1 MTRLAGRRVLLTR
14 SFDDSADWAD
24 ALAAEGAEPIV
35 FPCIHTEDIIDP
47 ALVDRLDNTMHSAD
61 WLIFTSRHGVDAFCK
76 LVGTELPEKLR
87 IAAVGKMTA
96 AQVEKALGR
105 IDHVG
110 GGNAMT
116 LAIDLAKEES
126 IRNGAHCVL
135 ALASNARIFL
145 ERTLAQA
152 GARVDRYNVY
162 HTIPA
167 ELIEPKHKLSSLACD
182 TVLFASPSAVE
193 GFDNQVSIDMPIKML
208 TIGPTTTDA
217 VRSRDWTVT
226 TQAKEPSLSG
236 IIESLLED
244 DSA

>member
-1 MTRLAGRRVLLTR
+1 MARLEGRRVLLTR

-35 FPCIHTEDIIDP
+35 FPCIHTEDIVDP
-47 ALVDRLDNTMHSAD
+47 SLVERLGAAMRSAD
-61 WLIFTSRHGVDAFCK
+61 WLIFTSRHGVDAFCH
-76 LVGTELPEKLR
+76 LIGSDLPATTR

-96 AQVEKALGR
+96 AQVQKAFGR
-105 IDHVG
+105 VDHIG

-116 LAIDLAKEES
+116 LALDLAKDES
-126 IRNGAHCVL
+126 IRGGAHCVL

-167 ELIEPKHKLSSLACD
+167 EPIDPKHKLTSLACD
-182 TVLFASPSAVE
+182 TILFASPSAVE
-193 GFDNQVSIDMPIKML
+193 GFDNQVSVDTDLQMV

-217 VRSRDWTVT
+217 VRERNWTVT
-226 TQAKEPSLSG
+226 AQAKEPSLSG
-236 IIESLLED
+236 IIASLLEN
-244 DSA
+244 AIV